1 VRSYDELAERLRALR
16 AWAGISYRE
25 LHRRVV
31 RLRRSRGVAEIPAFD
46 TVHRHLQAGRRR
58 VDTQLVWEIA
68 TALLAQLPEPTA
80 AERAQEW
87 RQACQMLA
95 TLADHAAVVDTSDR
109 LPADLREF
117 TGRTS
122 ELDLLLDSVPAPTDD
137 HTAGPV
143 TWVIHGMA
151 GIGKTSLAVHVAHL
165 VSARGFGADLQLFV
179 NLRGHDP
186 DHPPADPMAVLDGF
200 LRRLGVSGNH
210 IHRLDLAGR
219 TQRLRELLTGRD
231 ALLVLDNVADEAQV
245 RPLLP
250 ESPTCVVLVT
260 SRRRL
265 DGLPCARHLL
275 LDVFQ
280 PDEGIEMLRRS
291 VGAHRV
297 DAEPQ
302 AATEIVRLVGGL
314 PLALQL
320 VARRINATSDWSLT
334 DHLERLTERRSHL
347 QLDAGMEVALTS
359 SYDALPPDRRR
370 LLRSIALHPGQDL
383 DCHAAAALAGCGPR
397 TAERGLADLVAWS
410 LLMQRGHERYEL
422 HDLVRVFARN
432 RTADEDRPSDRQA
445 KLLRL
450 LAHYTRVAS
459 HAMRTYA
466 PHEKRR
472 IPDGFPP
479 TRRADALR
487 VAFHDR
493 RSAAA
498 WLDTERANLIA
509 VALEVCEQVDATP
522 VAPLAVVLFPYLYN
536 AGHSRDAEILLTCAS
551 GTSDPRLE
559 AAVLIDLA
567 VLGIRFG
574 RHRQVVDHLHHALD
588 VSRRTGDRAME
599 RAAEITLGRLHYQ
612 LGDHLTALEHTH
624 RSLAL
629 AQELR
634 DPLGEAQALGNL
646 GAVEV
651 RRGHHDAALRH
662 FERARA
668 TACRLPDDPR
678 PKMNAIAN
686 LGDLYSRLGRHT
698 DAIDQLHRALCV
710 GHEIGYPPREAVV
723 RGYLGAA
730 YLRAGDTAAAIDHLR
745 RALDIAKECGDL
757 LTVVE
762 VLNTMGE
769 AMRELGEPEQA
780 ITYHREALASALGAG
795 LQDEA
800 KRAHQ
805 GIARVRTRGDVD
817 RETGD
822 ETGSISRAR

>member
-1 VRSYDELAERLRALR
+1 
-16 AWAGISYRE
+16 
-25 LHRRVV
+25 
-31 RLRRSRGVAEIPAFD
+31 
-46 TVHRHLQAGRRR
+46 
-58 VDTQLVWEIA
+58 
-68 TALLAQLPEPTA
+68 
-80 AERAQEW
+80 
-87 RQACQMLA
+87 
-95 TLADHAAVVDTSDR
+95 
-109 LPADLREF
+109 
-117 TGRTS
+117 
-122 ELDLLLDSVPAPTDD
+122 
-137 HTAGPV
+137 
-143 TWVIHGMA
+143 
-151 GIGKTSLAVHVAHL
+151 
-165 VSARGFGADLQLFV
+165 
-179 NLRGHDP
+179 
-186 DHPPADPMAVLDGF
+186 
-200 LRRLGVSGNH
+200 
-210 IHRLDLAGR
+210 
-219 TQRLRELLTGRD
+219 
-231 ALLVLDNVADEAQV
+231 
-245 RPLLP
+245 
-250 ESPTCVVLVT
+250 
-260 SRRRL
+260 
-265 DGLPCARHLL
+265 
-275 LDVFQ
+275 
-280 PDEGIEMLRRS
+280 
-291 VGAHRV
+291 
-297 DAEPQ
+297 
-302 AATEIVRLVGGL
+302 
-314 PLALQL
+314 
-320 VARRINATSDWSLT
+320 
-334 DHLERLTERRSHL
+334 
-347 QLDAGMEVALTS
+347 
-359 SYDALPPDRRR
+359 
-370 LLRSIALHPGQDL
+370 
-383 DCHAAAALAGCGPR
+383 
-397 TAERGLADLVAWS
+397 
-410 LLMQRGHERYEL
+410 MQ
-422 HDLVRVFARN
+422 
-432 RTADEDRPSDRQA
+432 
-445 KLLRL
+445 
-450 LAHYTRVAS
+450 
-459 HAMRTYA
+459 TYA

-536 AGHSRDAEILLTCAS
+536 AGHSRDAEI
-551 GTSDPRLE
+551 
-559 AAVLIDLA
+559 
-567 VLGIRFG
+567 
-574 RHRQVVDHLHHALD
+574 
-588 VSRRTGDRAME
+588 
-599 RAAEITLGRLHYQ
+599 TLGRLHYQ
-612 LGDHLTALEHTH
+612 LGDHLTVLEHTH

-800 KRAHQ
+800 KRAHK